1 MKNAGRS
8 ATTGAFQI
16 ALECIPSPVLVCDH
30 RTLQIL
36 AFNQCAIER
45 YGFTQ
50 EEFSHMTMKAILC
63 HGDVEAFTNAIKRIG
78 ETGVELGEW
87 QLTTKANAAI
97 QVRFEIRS
105 IDWGGVDALLIKTI
119 ESEDPL
125 PSGSDVTRASD
136 LLLAVIETSFDA
148 LYVKD
153 LEGKYL
159 LFNRAAAL
167 FVGQE
172 AEYVIGKDDTAL
184 FEPVGAGRLMA
195 RDREVMQTGQV
206 RIEEEVLTAAGA
218 TRTYITT
225 KTPYRDRLSNITG
238 LIGTARDITQQKTAE
253 QSLRQSEARYRTL
266 VEATTAI
273 VWNTPESGEFET
285 EQPAWTR
292 FTGQTFAEL
301 QGWGWLDAVH
311 PDDRRHTEQVWSNA
325 IHDRTIYIVEHRLR
339 RADGEYRLMAVRA
352 VPILNPNGSIR
363 EWVGLHFDIT
373 EQREDEQA
381 LLLRDFAVRS
391 ISQGIVITDPRS
403 HDNPIIYANPGF
415 EAITGYQSTEVLG
428 RNCRFLQGP
437 DTDPS
442 ATEEL
447 RHAVAAGIP
456 CTVELLNY
464 RKDGAMFWNA
474 VTLSPVFDDK
484 EQLTHIVG
492 VQIDVTER
500 RRLEE
505 RLRQSEKMEAIGQL
519 AGGVAHDFNNMLAVI
534 NGYSA
539 SLSQSERLD
548 ESELE
553 AVAELRAAGERA
565 ARLTRQ
571 LLAFSRQQVLKPTI
585 VNLNE
590 VVVETEKML
599 SRVIGEDIRILS
611 ALEPTLWPIRIDP
624 GQFEQILLNLS
635 INARDAMPQGGVLTI
650 ATSNL
655 DRQDSS
661 LDAVQHFVK
670 VTVADTG
677 CGMDKAVRERAFEP
691 FFTTKEQGKG
701 TGLGLASVYGI
712 IQQSGGQILLDSE
725 PGSGAC
731 FTILFPALP
740 GESWKSEG
748 ETAEQSDV
756 ERGSETLLVVED
768 EEMVRRLLCKVLA
781 AQGYT
786 VLGASGGREA
796 IEHWKARQRDIALVI
811 TDVIMPEMSG
821 RELIDQLRR
830 ERSNLKVL
838 FMSGYTDDAVMR
850 HDIEE
855 HSVHFMQ
862 KPFSPAALAA
872 KVRDVLASE
881 S

>member
-1 MKNAGRS
+1 MES
-8 ATTGAFQI
+8 FQI
-16 ALECIPSPVLVCDH
+16 ALECISSPVLVCN
-30 RTLQIL
+30 RGTLQIL
-36 AFNQCAIER
+36 AVNQRAIDA
-45 YGFTQ
+45 YGYSQ
-50 EEFSHMTMKAILC
+50 DEFGRMTVKELFRDA
-63 HGDVEAFTNAIKRIG
+63 GAQAFENAIQGIG
-78 ETGVELGEW
+78 KAGVELGEW
-87 QLTTKANAAI
+87 QQATKANAAF
-97 QVRFEIRS
+97 QVRFEVRPIVW
-105 IDWGGVDALLIKTI
+105 DGVDGLLIKVT
-119 ESEDPL
+119 EVAEPL
-125 PSGSDVTRASD
+125 PSAPDVTRASD
-136 LLLAVIETSFDA
+136 VLLAVIEASYDA

-153 LEGKYL
+153 MEGKYL

-167 FVGQE
+167 FVGQD

-184 FEPVGAGRLMA
+184 FEPGEAERLMA
-195 RDREVMQTGQV
+195 RDREVMQTGQA

-218 TRTYITT
+218 KRTYITT
-225 KTPYRDRLSNITG
+225 KTPYRDRSNNITG
-238 LIGTARDITQQKTAE
+238 LIGTARDITQQKSAE
-253 QSLRQSEARYRTL
+253 QSLRHSEARYRTL
-266 VEATTAI
+266 VEATSAI

-311 PDDRRHTEQVWSNA
+311 PDDRRHTEQVWSKA
-325 IHDRTIYIVEHRLR
+325 VHDRTIYVVEHRLR

-352 VPILNPNGSIR
+352 VPILNANGTIR

-381 LLLRDFAVRS
+381 LQLRDFAVRS
-391 ISQGIVITDPRS
+391 ISQGIVITDPCS

-415 EAITGYQSTEVLG
+415 EALTGYQSTEVLG

-437 DTDPS
+437 ETDPF

-447 RHAVAAGIP
+447 RHAVAAGTP

-464 RKDGAMFWNA
+464 RKDGAVFWNA
-474 VTLSPVFDDK
+474 VTLSPVHDDNQ
-484 EQLTHIVG
+484 QLTHIVG

-500 RRLEE
+500 KLLEE

-539 SLSQSERLD
+539 SLSQSDRLN

-590 VVVETEKML
+590 VVVETERML

-611 ALEPTLWPIRIDP
+611 TLEPTLWPIRIDP
-624 GQFEQILLNLS
+624 GQFEQILMNLS

-650 ATSNL
+650 ATSNVAL
-655 DRQDSS
+655 QDSS

-670 VTVADTG
+670 VTVVDTG

-712 IQQSGGQILLDSE
+712 VQQSGGQILLDSE

-731 FTILFPALP
+731 FTILFPAIP
-740 GESWKSEG
+740 GESWKPEG
-748 ETAEQSDV
+748 EIVEQGDG
-756 ERGSETLLVVED
+756 ERGSETLLLVED
-768 EEMVRRLLCKVLA
+768 EAMVRRLLCKVLA

-796 IEHWKARQRDIALVI
+796 IEHWKAHQRDIALVI

-830 ERSNLKVL
+830 DRANVNVL

-855 HSVHFMQ
+855 QSVRFMQ

-872 KVRDVLASE
+872 KVREILASDG
-881 S
+881 